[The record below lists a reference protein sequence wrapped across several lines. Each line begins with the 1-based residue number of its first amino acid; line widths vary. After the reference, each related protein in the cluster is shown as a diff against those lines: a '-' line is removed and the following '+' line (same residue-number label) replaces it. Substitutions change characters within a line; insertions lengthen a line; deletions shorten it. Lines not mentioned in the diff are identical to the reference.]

1 VESGGQAVQEG
12 ADTAVLS
19 MRGISKRYPGVV
31 ALDDVALTLRRG
43 EVHGLVGEN
52 GAGKSTLIKILAGAI
67 HADSGEIV
75 IAGRAVDHPTP
86 AEMHDYGIA
95 VIYQELMLAPHLTV
109 AENLFLGRLPRRPL
123 GIID

>member
-1 VESGGQAVQEG
+1 MKLLEVTNLNKSFKDFQAVK
-12 ADTAVLS
+12 DLS
-19 MRGISKRYPGVV
+19 FSVNQGDIYGFLGP
-31 ALDDVALTLRRG
+31 
-43 EVHGLVGEN
+43 N